1 MLYETSQIKIRL
13 MGTKKMHRV
22 NAPLLPPGERS
33 GETFGTK
40 VKGGCELHA
49 WAEGRQELKA
59 AHWVCS
65 QKFPSTSIPKVK
77 MTSEGH
83 TFMNPFQH
91 VTLKKKK
98 TLYWKYLKPS
108 GIAALKVIHKWLSDA
123 SLGERWVPAFL
134 LLISPVSE
142 RQDVQGF
149 TAMTLE
155 IMSLSSLSGVGTDLP
170 HPWVF
175 HFTLKIY

>member
-22 NAPLLPPGERS
+22 NAPLPPPGERS

-40 VKGGCELHA
+40 VKGGCEPHA

-98 TLYWKYLKPS
+98 HSTGSTL
-108 GIAALKVIHKWLSDA
+108 
-123 SLGERWVPAFL
+123 
-134 LLISPVSE
+134 SP
-142 RQDVQGF
+142 
-149 TAMTLE
+149 LE
-155 IMSLSSLSGVGTDLP
+155 
-170 HPWVF
+170 
-175 HFTLKIY
+175 